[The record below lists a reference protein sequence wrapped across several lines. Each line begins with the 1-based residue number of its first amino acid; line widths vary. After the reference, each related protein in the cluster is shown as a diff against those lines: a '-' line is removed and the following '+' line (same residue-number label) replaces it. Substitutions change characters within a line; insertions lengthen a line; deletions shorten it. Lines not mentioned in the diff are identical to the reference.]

1 MSDPAKV
8 RRHAERVRELVASV
22 VRSQIKDPRLG
33 MITITDARITADLR
47 DATVFYTVLGDAVA
61 QADTAA
67 ALESAKG
74 LLRSTVG
81 KALGLRH
88 SPTLTFVLDDVQEQV
103 KHIDDLLA
111 EARNADA
118 EVQRLAARQST
129 RATRSRTGW
138 TTRRRGRRDGRGRR
152 GHRRR
157 GQRAGW
163 GNAVTSTASVPLA
176 GGWPRRDWTGRRPRR
191 WCGLSRRVVGCC
203 WSATSTRTAT
213 RWAACSAS
221 VWACGS
227 SAYARCRR
235 PSPGRRRCPSRSGAA
250 RAGPAGP
257 GERRGSGPDLVI
269 CFDAAS
275 ESRLGELA
283 GRLSSA
289 TAALVL
295 DHHASNPGFGTVNL
309 VDPGAA
315 ATSVVAEQLLARLGV
330 VVDPAI
336 AECLYVALTTDT
348 GSFRFEATTPAVH
361 QMAARLLA
369 TGISPGDISRRVFD
383 TRPFGAVRLFGEVL
397 GRARLEPAA
406 AGGRGLVW
414 TFATLDDLAR
424 HDQRPYVLEALI
436 DSVRCTAE
444 ADVSCVFKQITPGE
458 WAVSMRSKGAVDVSR
473 VAVTLGGGGHRFAA
487 GFTGRGSAEQVV
499 ESIRG
504 QLDAA
509 LIRPRG

>member
-1 MSDPAKV
+1 M
-8 RRHAERVRELVASV
+8 
-22 VRSQIKDPRLG
+22 
-33 MITITDARITADLR
+33 
-47 DATVFYTVLGDAVA
+47 
-61 QADTAA
+61 
-67 ALESAKG
+67 
-74 LLRSTVG
+74 
-81 KALGLRH
+81 
-88 SPTLTFVLDDVQEQV
+88 
-103 KHIDDLLA
+103 
-111 EARNADA
+111 
-118 EVQRLAARQST
+118 
-129 RATRSRTGW
+129 
-138 TTRRRGRRDGRGRR
+138 
-152 GHRRR
+152 
-157 GQRAGW
+157 
-163 GNAVTSTASVPLA
+163 TSTASVPLA
-176 GGWPRRDWTGRRPRR
+176 GAAG
-191 WCGLSRRVVGCC
+191 VGP
-203 WSATSTRTAT
+203 AEAD
-213 RWAACSAS
+213 WAAAEALVRALPPTARVLLICHVNPDGDAL
-221 VWACGS
+221 GS
-227 SAYARCRR
+227 MLGFGLGLRQFGVRDLQATF
-235 PSPGRRRCPSRSGAA
+235 PGPPEVPDPFRGLPGLDLLVPADAA
-250 RAGPAGP
+250 DPA
-257 GERRGSGPDLVI
+257 PDLVI

-275 ESRLGELA
+275 ESRLGELS

-289 TAALVL
+289 GAALVL

-348 GSFRFEATTPAVH
+348 GSFRFAATTPAVH

-383 TRPFGAVRLFGEVL
+383 TRPFGAVRLLGEVL

-444 ADVSCVFKQITPGE
+444 ADVSCVVKQTRPTE

-473 VAVTLGGGGHRFAA
+473 VAVALGGGGHTFAA
-487 GFTGRGSAEQVV
+487 GFTGRGTVEQVV
-499 ESIRG
+499 EAIRD

-509 LIRPRG
+509 LTG

>member
-1 MSDPAKV
+1 M
-8 RRHAERVRELVASV
+8 
-22 VRSQIKDPRLG
+22 
-33 MITITDARITADLR
+33 
-47 DATVFYTVLGDAVA
+47 
-61 QADTAA
+61 
-67 ALESAKG
+67 
-74 LLRSTVG
+74 
-81 KALGLRH
+81 
-88 SPTLTFVLDDVQEQV
+88 
-103 KHIDDLLA
+103 
-111 EARNADA
+111 
-118 EVQRLAARQST
+118 
-129 RATRSRTGW
+129 
-138 TTRRRGRRDGRGRR
+138 
-152 GHRRR
+152 
-157 GQRAGW
+157 
-163 GNAVTSTASVPLA
+163 TSTASVPLA
-176 GGWPRRDWTGRRPRR
+176 GAAGFAPAETD
-191 WCGLSRRVVGCC
+191 
-203 WSATSTRTAT
+203 
-213 RWAACSAS
+213 WAAAEALVRALPPSGRVLLICHVNPDGDALGSMLGFGLGLRQFGVREVQATFPGPPEVPEPFRGLPGLDLLVPASA
-221 VWACGS
+221 AD
-227 SAYARCRR
+227 
-235 PSPGRRRCPSRSGAA
+235 
-250 RAGPAGP
+250 PA
-257 GERRGSGPDLVI
+257 PDLVI

-289 TAALVL
+289 PAALVL
-295 DHHASNPGFGTVNL
+295 DHHASNLGFGTVNL

-397 GRARLEPAA
+397 GRAQLEPAA

-444 ADVSCVFKQITPGE
+444 ADVSCVLKQTTPGE

-504 QLDAA
+504 QLGAA
-509 LIRPRG
+509 LIRPGG

>member
-1 MSDPAKV
+1 M
-8 RRHAERVRELVASV
+8 
-22 VRSQIKDPRLG
+22 
-33 MITITDARITADLR
+33 
-47 DATVFYTVLGDAVA
+47 
-61 QADTAA
+61 
-67 ALESAKG
+67 
-74 LLRSTVG
+74 
-81 KALGLRH
+81 
-88 SPTLTFVLDDVQEQV
+88 
-103 KHIDDLLA
+103 
-111 EARNADA
+111 
-118 EVQRLAARQST
+118 
-129 RATRSRTGW
+129 
-138 TTRRRGRRDGRGRR
+138 
-152 GHRRR
+152 
-157 GQRAGW
+157 
-163 GNAVTSTASVPLA
+163 TSTASVPLA
-176 GGWPRRDWTGRRPRR
+176 GVAGVAPAELD
-191 WCGLSRRVVGCC
+191 
-203 WSATSTRTAT
+203 
-213 RWAACSAS
+213 WAAAEALLRAVPPNGRVLLICHVNPDGDAL
-221 VWACGS
+221 GS
-227 SAYARCRR
+227 MLGFGLGLRQLGVREVQATF
-235 PSPGRRRCPSRSGAA
+235 PGPPEVPEPFHGLPGLELLVPADAA
-250 RAGPAGP
+250 DVA
-257 GERRGSGPDLVI
+257 PDLVI

-289 TAALVL
+289 GAALVL

-330 VVDPAI
+330 VVDRAI

-348 GSFRFEATTPAVH
+348 GSFRFAATTPAVH
-361 QMAARLLA
+361 EMAARLLA

-397 GRARLEPAA
+397 GRAQLEPSA

-444 ADVSCVFKQITPGE
+444 ADVGCVLKQTTSGE

-473 VAVTLGGGGHRFAA
+473 VAVALGGGGHTFAA
-487 GFTGRGSAEQVV
+487 GFTGRGTVEQVV

-509 LIRPRG
+509 LVRSAR